1 VIPRKPS
8 TFDAFPC
15 HFVKVDEMSRVVRQR
30 IGASRSDRGVTC
42 ETRSLEGSERSAV
55 LERAYK
61 LFIIRMRIAANKYTY
76 RGFTAVQIQLL
87 NLALCFLRRRI
98 QLPLIPRLDLLRC
111 PRFGRHRGQA
121 DTQYFS
127 ETPQTMRALLISQ
140 GLVSGVTTVICPR
153 RTHICDG
160 RA

>member
-87 NLALCFLRRRI
+87 NLALWVLRRRI
-98 QLPLIPRLDLLRC
+98 QLPLIPRLDPAEMSTFR
-111 PRFGRHRGQA
+111 
-121 DTQYFS
+121 S
-127 ETPQTMRALLISQ
+127 S
-140 GLVSGVTTVICPR
+140 SGPSGHSIFQ
-153 RTHICDG
+153 
-160 RA
+160 